1 MCCARP
7 PISLCT
13 TYDFFFRYYE
23 NNFHVLNFGF
33 YFFLISGFAL
43 WADGFKNIAIFDLI
57 FGGIL
62 AGATFLYPFGNAAQV
77 VSYAFCLHKKL
88 INRHEPNSFS
98 FRANVGWA
106 IPRLPHRLFCRWG
119 IKCKDS
125 SLHRHECN
133 LPGNH
138 PPWQRYFRKQN
149 AMGSFL
155 LYRSEF
161 GLHCIA

>member
-1 MCCARP
+1 MAMAC
-7 PISLCT
+7 IGFGLSLEFGWHVA
-13 TYDFFFRYYE
+13 DSWYYE

-98 FRANVGWA
+98 FRANVG
-106 IPRLPHRLFCRWG
+106 
-119 IKCKDS
+119 
-125 SLHRHECN
+125 
-133 LPGNH
+133 
-138 PPWQRYFRKQN
+138 
-149 AMGSFL
+149 
-155 LYRSEF
+155 
-161 GLHCIA
+161 

>member
-1 MCCARP
+1 M
-7 PISLCT
+7 LCPSYLT
-13 TYDFFFRYYE
+13 LLLVHLFRYYE

-62 AGATFLYPFGNAAQV
+62 AGATVLYPFGNAAQV
-77 VSYAFCLHKKL
+77 VRYAFQVSGTQTLNKSSRS
-88 INRHEPNSFS
+88 NTYSF
-98 FRANVGWA
+98 FANLGRA
-106 IPRLPHRLFCRWG
+106 IPHLPHGLLCRWG
-119 IKCKDS
+119 IECKDS
-125 SLHRHECN
+125 SLHRHECH

-138 PPWQRYFRKQN
+138 PPWKRDFWKQN

-155 LYRSEF
+155 LHRSQSR
-161 GLHCIA
+161 LHCFA